1 MVKKEKKNNL
11 RFKKIIDC
19 LILRLNE
26 NRDKMNR
33 ERERVVLPFS
43 ASLGRLSSFAVGS
56 SSVKDKRFRFCINK
70 SYE

>member
-33 ERERVVLPFS
+33 ERES
-43 ASLGRLSSFAVGS
+43 GS
-56 SSVKDKRFRFCINK
+56 TILRITW
-70 SYE
+70 